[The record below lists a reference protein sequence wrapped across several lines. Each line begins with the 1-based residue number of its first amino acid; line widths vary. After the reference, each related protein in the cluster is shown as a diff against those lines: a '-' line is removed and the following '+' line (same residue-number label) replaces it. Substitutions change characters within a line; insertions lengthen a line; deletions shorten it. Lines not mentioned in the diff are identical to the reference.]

1 MIKNMELA
9 QVRRGES
16 FILDGVKF
24 VKLDED
30 AHASFVL
37 TADVFSKHIP
47 FEHKDA
53 ERKDHDNFVGSYLQ
67 KHVDIWLHQGH
78 PNISKAVVERPI
90 NLLSMCG
97 ETIYGT
103 PCVFGRVLT
112 LDEYR
117 RYRKYIPLASD
128 WYWLATS
135 YSPYSSYN
143 NDYRAYCVNSDG
155 SVNYDRYGG
164 VYYGDRCAR
173 PALYLESSIL
183 VSVEVETDD
192 IEKMQDK
199 VTALQRETLTAC
211 KNAELIAELFRRI
224 PGVQED

>member
-1 MIKNMELA
+1 M
-9 QVRRGES
+9 
-16 FILDGVKF
+16 
-24 VKLDED
+24 
-30 AHASFVL
+30 
-37 TADVFSKHIP
+37 
-47 FEHKDA
+47 
-53 ERKDHDNFVGSYLQ
+53 
-67 KHVDIWLHQGH
+67 
-78 PNISKAVVERPI
+78 
-90 NLLSMCG
+90 
-97 ETIYGT
+97 
-103 PCVFGRVLT
+103 T

-135 YSPYSSYN
+135 YSPVSSYN
-143 NDYRAYCVNSDG
+143 SAYYVYTGGCV
-155 SVNYDRYGG
+155 VYDN
-164 VYYGDRCAR
+164 VYYGNYCAR

>member
-37 TADVFSKHIP
+37 TADVFPKHIP

-135 YSPYSSYN
+135 YSPVSGG
-143 NDYRAYCVNSDG
+143 DCAACVDSGGSVGNGGVCDG
-155 SVNYDRYGG
+155 SG
-164 VYYGDRCAR
+164 CAR

>member
-1 MIKNMELA
+1 MIKNVELA

-37 TADVFSKHIP
+37 TADVFPKRIP

-53 ERKDHDNFVGSYLQ
+53 KRKDHDNFVGSYLQ
-67 KHVDIWLHQGH
+67 KHVDIWLHQRH

-97 ETIYGT
+97 ETVYGT

-135 YSPYSSYN
+135 YSPNSSDNCVSYAYYVSAGGGVDSDRVYSSL
-143 NDYRAYCVNSDG
+143 S
-155 SVNYDRYGG
+155 
-164 VYYGDRCAR
+164 CAR